1 MYTFPKI
8 VFVLPT
14 LPIPTL
20 PPPLIEVFSGNPC
33 LKLLHTLDAASS
45 EAPGYPPT
53 IEIFGVLMIQCHEMY
68 TTQFVRLLQIIFR
81 LFMFKIISKKLKALQ
96 SWKKN
101 IGSKN
106 ACSYLYKYSK
116 TSMTQPSTIQWKE
129 DSTLWP
135 KSR

>member
-14 LPIPTL
+14 LSIPTL

-81 LFMFKIISKKLKALQ
+81 LFMFKIVSKKLKALQ
-96 SWKKN
+96 S
-101 IGSKN
+101 
-106 ACSYLYKYSK
+106 
-116 TSMTQPSTIQWKE
+116 
-129 DSTLWP
+129 
-135 KSR
+135 